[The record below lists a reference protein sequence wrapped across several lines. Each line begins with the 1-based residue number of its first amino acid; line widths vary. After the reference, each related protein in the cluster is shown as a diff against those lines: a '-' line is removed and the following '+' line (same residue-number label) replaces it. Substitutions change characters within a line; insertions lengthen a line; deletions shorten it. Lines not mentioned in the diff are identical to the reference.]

1 MLSVSESGTGGQ
13 SFLNPVIRP
22 LFSISFYIHI
32 KNYKPMN
39 HLLTIGDLDPGQIQ
53 NMLDLSEELH
63 HNPKPLLSGKNIAFV
78 FEKPSLRTRVGTE
91 AAINHL
97 GGRVIEINPDLIFSS
112 SMAVPFTSRESLN
125 DAMMNVS
132 QWCDA
137 IFARVYSHATLKKM
151 AGYGTIPVVNAL
163 CDQHHPMQALADL
176 YTLQQKY
183 GKEQKLTISYVGDAN
198 NVAFSLIEIGLK
210 FGHTLKFAG
219 PDKYSWNDEQLGYFS
234 LLAAEHG
241 GTFIQTNDP
250 VEAASESDVIYTDTF
265 ISMGEEHLYDEKI
278 KHFQP
283 YQVNGALFSKAK
295 SSTGFMHCLPAHR
308 GVEVTDD
315 VIDHPNSWVYPQAQN
330 RMVVSKGV
338 FATILADDEVG
349 ITKKEAPKVPSFPEG
364 MP

>member
-1 MLSVSESGTGGQ
+1 
-13 SFLNPVIRP
+13 
-22 LFSISFYIHI
+22 
-32 KNYKPMN
+32 MN
-39 HLLTIGDLDPGQIQ
+39 HLLTIGDLEPGQIQ
-53 NMLDLSEELH
+53 NILDLSDKLH
-63 HNPKPLLSGKNIAFV
+63 QSPEPVMQGKNIAFV

-112 SMAVPFTSRESLN
+112 SMAVPFTSRESLK

-137 IFARVYSHATLKKM
+137 IFARVYNHATLKKL

-183 GKEQKLTISYVGDAN
+183 GKEQSLVISYVGDAN

-219 PDKYSWNDEQLGYFS
+219 PPEYSWNEGQLEYFS
-234 LLAAEHG
+234 FLAAEHG
-241 GTFIQTNDP
+241 GTFLQTADP
-250 VEAASESDVIYTDTF
+250 VEAVFESDVIYTDTF
-265 ISMGEEHLYDEKI
+265 ISMGEEHLFDEKI

-308 GVEVTDD
+308 GVEVTDE
-315 VIDHPNSWVYPQAQN
+315 VIDHPNSWVYSQAQN
-330 RMVVSKGV
+330 RMIVSKGV
-338 FATILADDEVG
+338 FATILAGE
-349 ITKKEAPKVPSFPEG
+349 TKEIETKGAFEIPLLRGES
-364 MP
+364 